1 MRKDGV
7 HKPNYTRV
15 IERGGHATKVKVMW
29 THATK
34 CRGHATG
41 WMYAT
46 KLIRQTD
53 VDELLGTVLELF
65 KNVQNGS
72 ERFKT
77 SRTDQTNQNGQI
89 RKNCSGRSCD

>member
-1 MRKDGV
+1 
-7 HKPNYTRV
+7 
-15 IERGGHATKVKVMW
+15 
-29 THATK
+29 
-34 CRGHATG
+34 
-41 WMYAT
+41 MYAT

-77 SRTDQTNQNGQI
+77 SKTDQTNQNGQI